1 MEKPVLK
8 IIEESFINS
17 IKGSEKL
24 NILIY
29 YWGFISYVICYLVV
43 NKLIYAIDIRT
54 IDIFL
59 SLVVCVYFIW
69 HIYAVHKCKPKKIK
83 LSLEEKKKNDLLKKK
98 ELPKKI
104 MRKIF
109 LKESIFKW
117 DVVNVITAIDLFC
130 IASFSGYFFN

>member
-17 IKGSEKL
+17 IKGGEKL

-29 YWGFISYVICYLVV
+29 YWGFISYIICYLII
-43 NKLIYAIDIRT
+43 NKIIYAIDIRT

-59 SLVVCVYFIW
+59 SLIVCIYFIW
-69 HIYAVHKCKPKKIK
+69 HIYVIHKCKPKKIK

-117 DVVNVITAIDLFC
+117 DIVNVITAIDLFC
-130 IASFSGYFFN
+130 IASFSSYFFN

>member
-17 IKGSEKL
+17 IKGGEKL

-29 YWGFISYVICYLVV
+29 YWGFISYIICYLII

-59 SLVVCVYFIW
+59 SLIVCIYFIW
-69 HIYAVHKCKPKKIK
+69 HIYVIHKCKPKKIK

-98 ELPKKI
+98 ELPKK
-104 MRKIF
+104 
-109 LKESIFKW
+109 
-117 DVVNVITAIDLFC
+117 
-130 IASFSGYFFN
+130 